1 MKRLPQRL
9 APIFRL
15 IRAAA
20 PAIPMGAVIELA
32 LILVGAPEGLYHAM
46 HFGLTMIWFRAV
58 QLFNGM
64 HT

>member
-1 MKRLPQRL
+1 
-9 APIFRL
+9 
-15 IRAAA
+15 
-20 PAIPMGAVIELA
+20 MGVVIELA
-32 LILVGAPEGLYHAM
+32 LVLVGAPEGLYHAM